1 MTDRSA
7 QFIAIAE
14 EARALAARES
24 DLDAALLTALDDAAD
39 EVARSWSK
47 SNLGYQANVYYE
59 GFKIPPPG
67 AMFSREWGFLGTF
80 NGTTGD
86 WKPCDVEDVIA
97 RVEGLAGNP
106 DLDSQ
111 STISDDIRPLVEAL
125 IERARSLAAKL
136 PGSLDPYLTQS
147 LEELQRVLVPS
158 VDRLAKTQM
167 STTSGQFVVR
177 DMQAAEGGWQ
187 PSGHQIVRA
196 RVLAVRAPYKAA
208 EWLASVCEKIGRHIE
223 GDEPGADKAVV
234 QLGSKVFIGHGG
246 NSNEYLKL
254 GVWLTKCGLE
264 WEVFTTEPTA
274 GLSTKERLLQMLDNA
289 QMAFLVMTPEDEA
302 ANGAMRARANV
313 IHEVGL
319 FQGRLGWTKAIV
331 LLEDGCEEFSNIEGL
346 GQIRYPKSNLDAA
359 LEEIRQVLVREGV
372 LAGP

>member
-7 QFIAIAE
+7 QFIAVAE
-14 EARALAARES
+14 EARALAARAGEVDE
-24 DLDAALLTALDDAAD
+24 DLLNALEVAAD

-59 GFKIPPPG
+59 EFKAPPPG
-67 AMFSREWGFLGTF
+67 AMFSREWGFLGMF
-80 NGTTGD
+80 QGTTGD
-86 WKPCDVEDVIA
+86 WTAHNVDDVIE
-97 RVEGLAGNP
+97 RIERLAGNP
-106 DLDSQ
+106 GLDPQ
-111 STISDDIRPLVEAL
+111 ANISDEVRPQIEAL

-136 PGSLDPYLTQS
+136 PGALDPYLTEAV
-147 LEELQRVLVPS
+147 EELQRVSVPS
-158 VDRLAKTQM
+158 VDRLARMQM
-167 STTSGQFVVR
+167 STTSGQFVIR

-187 PSGHQIVRA
+187 PSGHQVVRA
-196 RVLAVRAPYKAA
+196 RVLAVRAPYKTA
-208 EWLASVCEKIGRHIE
+208 EWLASVCERIGRHIE
-223 GDEPGADKAVV
+223 GEEPGADRAVV

-254 GVWLTKCGLE
+254 ALWLTKCGLE

-289 QMAFLVMTPEDEA
+289 RMAFLVMTPEDES
-302 ANGAMRARANV
+302 ANGAMTARANV

-319 FQGRLGWTKAIV
+319 FQGRLGWTRAIV
-331 LLEDGCEEFSNIEGL
+331 LLEEGCEEFSNIEGL
-346 GQIRYPKSNLDAA
+346 GQIRYPKGNLDAA
-359 LEEIRQVLVREGV
+359 LEEIRQVLIREGI